1 MKPSGIEWIG
11 DIPDDWEVRRLK
23 GLGEQTIGLTY
34 SPQDITD
41 NSGTLVLRS
50 SNIQNGKLVLD
61 RDDNVYVSIDVEN
74 KILKDEDILICSRNG
89 SRNLVG
95 KTAFVITYG
104 KKLSYGAFTTIFRS
118 KYNKFLFYVFNA
130 GVFEYHLA
138 SYNTSTINQLTT
150 SMLNEIRVPFPPVKT
165 QQKIADYLDEKC
177 GEIDATIAKQK
188 ESVEK
193 LKAYKQS
200 LISETVTKGLDKSAP
215 LKPSGIDYLGD
226 IPSHWEIRKLKYV
239 ANFNQ
244 NTLPEDTDGQF
255 EFKYIDIGNVSS
267 VDGIKEI
274 QYFNF
279 SNAPS
284 RARRIVKY
292 GDIIVSTVRTYLR
305 AITSIKEDYDN
316 CICSTGFAVITP
328 KDNFQQDFVVYAIE
342 NESFIAQIIANSQ
355 GISYPA
361 INVSQLENLKLAFP
375 SVKEQ
380 KEIVDFLKTKLLEI
394 DSIINKKQNII
405 QKLDTYKKSL
415 IFECV
420 TGKCSILG

>member
-1 MKPSGIEWIG
+1 MKSSGIEWIG
-11 DIPDDWEVRRLK
+11 NIPDDWEVKKLK
-23 GLGEQTIGLTY
+23 YVAELDPTISEFLGDNDIVSFAPMECLGEQTLSPYETEYGKVKGKYTY
-34 SPQDITD
+34 FA
-41 NSGTLVLRS
+41 N
-50 SNIQNGKLVLD
+50 
-61 RDDNVYVSIDVEN
+61 
-74 KILKDEDILICSRNG
+74 EDIIMAKVTPCFENG
-89 SRNLVG
+89 NIAIAKNLKNNVG
-95 KTAFVITYG
+95 FGSSELFVFRAKNISNSFLMYSLYSEPFKSLAKSTMYG
-104 KKLSYGAFTTIFRS
+104 TGGLKRVSPEFI
-118 KYNKFLFYVFNA
+118 
-130 GVFEYHLA
+130 
-138 SYNTSTINQLTT
+138 
-150 SMLNEIRVPFPPVKT
+150 LNYKIPFPPLKT
-165 QQKIADYLDEKC
+165 QEKIADYLDEKC
-177 GEIDATIAKQK
+177 GEIDATITKQK
-188 ESVEK
+188 ESIEK

-200 LISETVTKGLDKSAP
+200 LISETVTKGLDKSAS

-226 IPSHWEIRKLKYV
+226 IPSHWEIKKLKFV

-255 EFKYIDIGNVSS
+255 ELKYIDIGNVSS

-328 KDNFQQDFVVYAIE
+328 KDNVQQDFVVYAIE

-375 SVKEQ
+375 SIKKQ
-380 KEIVDFLKTKLLEI
+380 KEIVDFLKIKLLEI
-394 DSIINKKQNII
+394 DSTINKKQNII
-405 QKLDTYKKSL
+405 QKLDAYKKSL

-420 TGKCSILG
+420 TGKHKIY

>member
-1 MKPSGIEWIG
+1 M
-11 DIPDDWEVRRLK
+11 
-23 GLGEQTIGLTY
+23 
-34 SPQDITD
+34 
-41 NSGTLVLRS
+41 
-50 SNIQNGKLVLD
+50 
-61 RDDNVYVSIDVEN
+61 
-74 KILKDEDILICSRNG
+74 
-89 SRNLVG
+89 
-95 KTAFVITYG
+95 
-104 KKLSYGAFTTIFRS
+104 
-118 KYNKFLFYVFNA
+118 
-130 GVFEYHLA
+130 
-138 SYNTSTINQLTT
+138 
-150 SMLNEIRVPFPPVKT
+150 
-165 QQKIADYLDEKC
+165 DEKC

-188 ESVEK
+188 ESIEK

-226 IPSHWEIRKLKYV
+226 IPSHWEIKKLKFV

-255 EFKYIDIGNVSS
+255 ELKYIDIGNVSS

-328 KDNFQQDFVVYAIE
+328 KDNVQQDFVVYAIE

-394 DSIINKKQNII
+394 DLTINKKQNII
-405 QKLDTYKKSL
+405 QKLDAYKKSL
-415 IFECV
+415 IFECI
-420 TGKCSILG
+420 TGKHKIY

>member
-165 QQKIADYLDEKC
+165 QQKIANYLDDKC

-188 ESVEK
+188 ESIEK

-215 LKPSGIDYLGD
+215 LKPSGIEWIGD
-226 IPSHWEIRKLKYV
+226 IPAHWEVCKIKNHCNLKTGSTPSSKDLSMFDGTENWFTPSDFTENYMLKNSLRRLNAKVFDQNLVPIFPPLSVLIVGIGATTGKVGFTTSKSSSNQQITAIIPKNKNIFPKFLLFWMIANTKMIRETAL
-239 ANFNQ
+239 FT
-244 NTLPEDTDGQF
+244 TLPILNNDTL
-255 EFKYIDIGNVSS
+255 GNATLL
-267 VDGIKEI
+267 IPPYKE
-274 QYFNF
+274 QLELASY
-279 SNAPS
+279 
-284 RARRIVKY
+284 
-292 GDIIVSTVRTYLR
+292 
-305 AITSIKEDYDN
+305 
-316 CICSTGFAVITP
+316 
-328 KDNFQQDFVVYAIE
+328 IE
-342 NESFIAQIIANSQ
+342 NKNI
-355 GISYPA
+355 
-361 INVSQLENLKLAFP
+361 
-375 SVKEQ
+375 
-380 KEIVDFLKTKLLEI
+380 EI
-394 DSIINKKQNII
+394 DVIINKKQNII
-405 QKLDTYKKSL
+405 QKLDAYKKSL

-420 TGKCSILG
+420 TGKQKM

>member
-11 DIPDDWEVRRLK
+11 DIPDDWEIYRLK
-23 GLGEQTIGLTY
+23 NEVVFVNGYAFDGSELHQDKEVSVIRIGDISSGVIDYSSTLKTNVKSGLSEY
-34 SPQDITD
+34 E
-41 NSGTLVLRS
+41 LRK
-50 SNIQNGKLVLD
+50 N
-61 RDDNVYVSIDVEN
+61 
-74 KILKDEDILICSRNG
+74 DILIAMSG
-89 SRNLVG
+89 ATTG
-95 KTAFVITYG
+95 KTAIVKTNEKAY
-104 KKLSYGAFTTIFRS
+104 
-118 KYNKFLFYVFNA
+118 
-130 GVFEYHLA
+130 
-138 SYNTSTINQLTT
+138 INQRVGIIRATKCNIFIKYLLETKGFFNYIFLVAGGSAQPNI
-150 SMLNEIRVPFPPVKT
+150 SMHNILNFQIPKIRLDT

-188 ESVEK
+188 EIIEK

-415 IFECV
+415 IFEYV
-420 TGKCSILG
+420 TGKKYV

>member
-188 ESVEK
+188 EIIEK

-284 RARRIVKY
+284 RARSIVKY

-328 KDNFQQDFVVYAIE
+328 KDNVQQDFVVYAIE

-394 DSIINKKQNII
+394 DLTINKKQNII
-405 QKLDTYKKSL
+405 QKLDAYKKSL

-420 TGKCSILG
+420 TGKHKI

>member
-188 ESVEK
+188 EIIEK

-226 IPSHWEIRKLKYV
+226 IPSHWEIKKLKFV

-255 EFKYIDIGNVSS
+255 ELKYIDIGNVSS

-328 KDNFQQDFVVYAIE
+328 KDNVQQDFVVYAIE

-394 DSIINKKQNII
+394 DLTINKKQNII
-405 QKLDTYKKSL
+405 QKLDAYKKSL
-415 IFECV
+415 IFECI
-420 TGKCSILG
+420 TGKHKIY

>member
-23 GLGEQTIGLTY
+23 AISKLQTGNTPSTNNKNNYAETGFPWLKPDNLCGTIKESQAKVFLSPAGKLETRILPANSILLCCIGSIGKIGFVSTECA
-34 SPQDITD
+34 SNQQITALIIKH
-41 NSGTLVLRS
+41 GFWRYFLYVLRIAEEELMS
-50 SNIQNGKLVLD
+50 LSVG
-61 RDDNVYVSIDVEN
+61 NVVFILNSERLGSL
-74 KILKDEDILICSRNG
+74 KI
-89 SRNLVG
+89 
-95 KTAFVITYG
+95 
-104 KKLSYGAFTTIFRS
+104 
-118 KYNKFLFYVFNA
+118 
-130 GVFEYHLA
+130 
-138 SYNTSTINQLTT
+138 
-150 SMLNEIRVPFPPVKT
+150 PFPPLKT
-165 QQKIADYLDEKC
+165 QRKIADYLDEEC
-177 GEIDATIAKQK
+177 REIDATIAKQK
-188 ESVEK
+188 ESIEK

-226 IPSHWEIRKLKYV
+226 IPSHWEIKKLKFV

-255 EFKYIDIGNVSS
+255 ELKYIDIGNVSS

-328 KDNFQQDFVVYAIE
+328 KDNVQQDFVVYAIE

-375 SVKEQ
+375 SIKEQ
-380 KEIVDFLKTKLLEI
+380 KEIVDFLKIKLLEI
-394 DSIINKKQNII
+394 DSTINKKQNII
-405 QKLDTYKKSL
+405 QKLDAYKKSL
-415 IFECV
+415 IFECG
-420 TGKCSILG
+420 TGKHKIY

>member
-188 ESVEK
+188 ESIEK

-215 LKPSGIDYLGD
+215 LKPSGIEWIGD
-226 IPSHWEIRKLKYV
+226 IPAHWEVKKLKFV

-255 EFKYIDIGNVSS
+255 ELKYIDIGNVSS

-328 KDNFQQDFVVYAIE
+328 KDNVQQDFVVYAIE

-394 DSIINKKQNII
+394 DLTINKKQNII
-405 QKLDTYKKSL
+405 QKLDAYKKSL

-420 TGKCSILG
+420 TGKRLV

>member
-11 DIPDDWEVRRLK
+11 DIPDDWEVRRGKYTLDLLMRPIRDNDEIITCFRDGQVTRRSNRREDGFTFADKEIGYQGILK
-23 GLGEQTIGLTY
+23 GDLVIHGMDGFAGAIGISDSDGKG
-34 SPQDITD
+34 SP
-41 NSGTLVLRS
+41 VL
-50 SNIQNGKLVLD
+50 
-61 RDDNVYVSIDVEN
+61 NVCRP
-74 KILKDEDILICSRNG
+74 KNG
-89 SRNLVG
+89 SDTRYINYYLRTLALQNVFIALSTG
-95 KTAFVITYG
+95 IRERSCDLRW
-104 KKLSYGAFTTIFRS
+104 KKIAELLFTI
-118 KYNKFLFYVFNA
+118 
-130 GVFEYHLA
+130 
-138 SYNTSTINQLTT
+138 
-150 SMLNEIRVPFPPVKT
+150 PPLKT

-177 GEIDATIAKQK
+177 GEIDATISKQK
-188 ESVEK
+188 ESIEK

-394 DSIINKKQNII
+394 DLTINKKQNII
-405 QKLDTYKKSL
+405 QKLDAYKKSL
-415 IFECV
+415 IFECI
-420 TGKCSILG
+420 TGKHKIY

>member
-188 ESVEK
+188 EIIEK

-226 IPSHWEIRKLKYV
+226 IPSHWEIKKLKFLV
-239 ANFNQ
+239 SLIDNKTKDGHSISLENIESGTGKLIETE
-244 NTLPEDTDGQF
+244 NTYDG
-255 EFKYIDIGNVSS
+255 E
-267 VDGIKEI
+267 
-274 QYFNF
+274 
-279 SNAPS
+279 
-284 RARRIVKY
+284 
-292 GDIIVSTVRTYLR
+292 
-305 AITSIKEDYDN
+305 
-316 CICSTGFAVITP
+316 
-328 KDNFQQDFVVYAIE
+328 
-342 NESFIAQIIANSQ
+342 
-355 GISYPA
+355 GISFK
-361 INVSQLENLKLAFP
+361 ENDLLFGKLRPYLAKVYLSALKGRALGDFYVMRANKGTNPNFLKFVLL
-375 SVKEQ
+375 SDWFIK
-380 KEIVDFLKTKLLEI
+380 IVDSSTYGTKMPRASWDFTGGMRIPLPPISEQDCISSYLEI
-394 DSIINKKQNII
+394 KCSEVDTFIIEKQNII
-405 QKLDTYKKSL
+405 QKLDAYKKSL

-420 TGKCSILG
+420 TGKHYFI

>member
-11 DIPDDWEVRRLK
+11 DIPDDWEVRKITTL
-23 GLGEQTIGLTY
+23 LDNIGSGTTPPNNTDFYENGIIPWLNTG
-34 SPQDITD
+34 DLTD
-41 NSGTLVLRS
+41 N
-50 SNIQNGKLVLD
+50 
-61 RDDNVYVSIDVEN
+61 YVDLIEN
-74 KILKDEDILICSRNG
+74 KITEYALNQYSALKIFPKDS
-89 SRNLVG
+89 V
-95 KTAFVITYG
+95 VIAM
-104 KKLSYGAFTTIFRS
+104 YGATIGKLGILRESASTNQACCVMQCNDNLYF
-118 KYNKFLFYVFNA
+118 KFLFYSLY
-130 GVFEYHLA
+130 GYREYILTL
-138 SYNTSTINQLTT
+138 SYGSGQPNISQKIIKDLRLPT
-150 SMLNEIRVPFPPVKT
+150 PPLKT
-165 QQKIADYLDEKC
+165 QQRIADYLDEKC

-188 ESVEK
+188 ESIEK

-215 LKPSGIDYLGD
+215 LKPSGIEWIGD
-226 IPSHWEIRKLKYV
+226 IPSHWEIKKLKFV

-255 EFKYIDIGNVSS
+255 ELKYIDIGNVSS

>member
-11 DIPDDWEVRRLK
+11 DIPDDWEVTKISRLYSIQLGKMLQPEKKSSGDTYEPYICAANLSSGTFRLDEVKYMWISEPEKDIYRLK
-23 GLGEQTIGLTY
+23 
-34 SPQDITD
+34 
-41 NSGTLVLRS
+41 
-50 SNIQNGKLVLD
+50 
-61 RDDNVYVSIDVEN
+61 RDDLLVTEGGDVGISSIWKDDISPCYFQNALHRVVPKKGN
-74 KILKDEDILICSRNG
+74 SNRFLHYWLIVLKSVGYIDLIC
-89 SRNLVG
+89 
-95 KTAFVITYG
+95 
-104 KKLSYGAFTTIFRS
+104 
-118 KYNKFLFYVFNA
+118 NK
-130 GVFEYHLA
+130 
-138 SYNTSTINQLTT
+138 STIAHFTKEKFAQSLIL
-150 SMLNEIRVPFPPVKT
+150 SIPLQT
-165 QQKIADYLDEKC
+165 QQRIADYLDEKC

-188 ESVEK
+188 EIIEK

-394 DSIINKKQNII
+394 DLTINKKQNII
-405 QKLDTYKKSL
+405 QKLDAYKKSL

-420 TGKCSILG
+420 TGKHKI

>member
-104 KKLSYGAFTTIFRS
+104 EKLSYGAFTTIFRS

-188 ESVEK
+188 ESIEK

-226 IPSHWEIRKLKYV
+226 IPNDWEVIKTKFLFNVYGGSTPKVNVPEYWGDKITWITPGELGDDIKIVLNSKRMLSEKGLNSCGATLVSKGSIIISNRAPIGQVCLAGSELCTNQGCKSLVAKIKLSCLFFYYFFKV
-239 ANFNQ
+239 QSEVLNMLGNGTTFMELSTSDLLNFKIPCPTIKEQ
-244 NTLPEDTDGQF
+244 QKIADYLDSKCSQID
-255 EFKYIDIGNVSS
+255 KYIT
-267 VDGIKEI
+267 E
-274 QYFNF
+274 
-279 SNAPS
+279 
-284 RARRIVKY
+284 
-292 GDIIVSTVRTYLR
+292 
-305 AITSIKEDYDN
+305 
-316 CICSTGFAVITP
+316 
-328 KDNFQQDFVVYAIE
+328 
-342 NESFIAQIIANSQ
+342 
-355 GISYPA
+355 
-361 INVSQLENLKLAFP
+361 
-375 SVKEQ
+375 
-380 KEIVDFLKTKLLEI
+380 
-394 DSIINKKQNII
+394 KQNII
-405 QKLDTYKKSL
+405 QKLDAYKKSL
-415 IFECV
+415 IFECI
-420 TGKCSILG
+420 TGKHKIY

>member
-11 DIPDDWEVRRLK
+11 DIPDDWEVRKLLSLFKEHKDRNKNLE
-23 GLGEQTIGLTY
+23 EQ
-34 SPQDITD
+34 
-41 NSGTLVLRS
+41 
-50 SNIQNGKLVLD
+50 
-61 RDDNVYVSIDVEN
+61 
-74 KILKDEDILICSRNG
+74 
-89 SRNLVG
+89 NLLS
-95 KTAFVITYG
+95 
-104 KKLSYGAFTTIFRS
+104 LSYGKIKRKDINNNDGLLPASFETYNIVEKGDIVFRLTDLQNDKRSLRTGIVTQRGIITSAYVTIRPKIKLDS
-118 KYNKFLFYVFNA
+118 RFYHYLYHMYDICKVFYGMGD
-130 GVFEYHLA
+130 GVRQGMGFEDLK
-138 SYNTSTINQLTT
+138 NIPTLI
-150 SMLNEIRVPFPPVKT
+150 PPLKT

-188 ESVEK
+188 ESIEK

-200 LISETVTKGLDKSAP
+200 LISETITKGLDKSAP

-226 IPSHWEIRKLKYV
+226 IPSHWEIKKLKFV

-255 EFKYIDIGNVSS
+255 ELKYIDIGNVSS

-328 KDNFQQDFVVYAIE
+328 KDNVQQDFVVYAIE

-394 DSIINKKQNII
+394 DLTINKKQNII
-405 QKLDTYKKSL
+405 QKLDAYKKSL
-415 IFECV
+415 IFECI
-420 TGKCSILG
+420 TGKHKIY

>member
-188 ESVEK
+188 ESIEK

-215 LKPSGIDYLGD
+215 LKPSGIEWIGD
-226 IPSHWEIRKLKYV
+226 IPSHWEIKKLKFV

-255 EFKYIDIGNVSS
+255 ELKYIDIGNVSS

-328 KDNFQQDFVVYAIE
+328 KDNVQQDFVVYAIE

-394 DSIINKKQNII
+394 DSIINKKQNIM

-415 IFECV
+415 IFEYV
-420 TGKCSILG
+420 TGKKYV

>member
-177 GEIDATIAKQK
+177 GEIDATISKQK
-188 ESVEK
+188 ESIEK

-215 LKPSGIDYLGD
+215 LKPSGIEWIGD
-226 IPSHWEIRKLKYV
+226 IPAHWEVKKLKFV

-255 EFKYIDIGNVSS
+255 ELKYIDIGNVSS

-328 KDNFQQDFVVYAIE
+328 KDNVQQDFVVYAIE

-394 DSIINKKQNII
+394 DLTINKKQNII
-405 QKLDTYKKSL
+405 QKLDAYKKSL
-415 IFECV
+415 IFECI
-420 TGKCSILG
+420 TGKHKIY

>member
-188 ESVEK
+188 ESIEK

-226 IPSHWEIRKLKYV
+226 IPSHWEIKKLKFV

-255 EFKYIDIGNVSS
+255 ELKYIDIGNVSS

-292 GDIIVSTVRTYLR
+292 GDIIVSTVRTYRR

-328 KDNFQQDFVVYAIE
+328 KDNVQQDFVVYAIE

-394 DSIINKKQNII
+394 DLTINKKQNII
-405 QKLDTYKKSL
+405 QKLDAYKKSL
-415 IFECV
+415 IFECI
-420 TGKCSILG
+420 TGKHKIY

>member
-188 ESVEK
+188 ESIEK

-226 IPSHWEIRKLKYV
+226 IPSHWEIKKLKFV

-255 EFKYIDIGNVSS
+255 ELKYIDIGNVSS

-292 GDIIVSTVRTYLR
+292 GDIIVSTIRTYLR

-328 KDNFQQDFVVYAIE
+328 KDNVQQDFVVYAIE

-394 DSIINKKQNII
+394 DLTINKKQNII
-405 QKLDTYKKSL
+405 QKLDAYKKSL

-420 TGKCSILG
+420 TGKQIT

>member
-11 DIPDDWEVRRLK
+11 DIPDDWEVRKITTL
-23 GLGEQTIGLTY
+23 LDNIGSGTTPPNNTDFYENGIIPWLNTG
-34 SPQDITD
+34 DLTD
-41 NSGTLVLRS
+41 N
-50 SNIQNGKLVLD
+50 
-61 RDDNVYVSIDVEN
+61 YVDLIEN
-74 KILKDEDILICSRNG
+74 KITEYALNQYSALKIFPKDS
-89 SRNLVG
+89 V
-95 KTAFVITYG
+95 VIAM
-104 KKLSYGAFTTIFRS
+104 YGATIGKLGILRESASTNQACCVMQCNDNLYF
-118 KYNKFLFYVFNA
+118 KFLFYSLY
-130 GVFEYHLA
+130 GYREYILTL
-138 SYNTSTINQLTT
+138 SYGSGQPNISQKIIKDLRLPT
-150 SMLNEIRVPFPPVKT
+150 PPLKT

-188 ESVEK
+188 ESIEK

-226 IPSHWEIRKLKYV
+226 IPSHWEIKKLKFV

-255 EFKYIDIGNVSS
+255 ELKYIDIGNVSS

-328 KDNFQQDFVVYAIE
+328 KDNVQQDFVVYAIE

-394 DSIINKKQNII
+394 DLTINKKQNII
-405 QKLDTYKKSL
+405 QKLDAYKKSL

-420 TGKCSILG
+420 TGKRLV

>member
-188 ESVEK
+188 ESIEK

-255 EFKYIDIGNVSS
+255 ELKYIDIGNVSS

-380 KEIVDFLKTKLLEI
+380 KEIRVI
-394 DSIINKKQNII
+394 
-405 QKLDTYKKSL
+405 
-415 IFECV
+415 
-420 TGKCSILG
+420 

>member
-11 DIPDDWEVRRLK
+11 DIPDDWEV
-23 GLGEQTIGLTY
+23 I
-34 SPQDITD
+34 
-41 NSGTLVLRS
+41 
-50 SNIQNGKLVLD
+50 
-61 RDDNVYVSIDVEN
+61 
-74 KILKDEDILICSRNG
+74 
-89 SRNLVG
+89 
-95 KTAFVITYG
+95 KT
-104 KKLSYGAFTTIFRS
+104 
-118 KYNKFLFYVFNA
+118 KFLFNVYGGSTPKVNVSEYWGDKITWITPGELGDDIKIVLNSKRMLSEKGLNSCGATVVSKGSIIISNRAPIGQVCLA
-130 GVFEYHLA
+130 GSELCTNQGCKSLVAKIKLSCLFFYYFFKVQSEVLNMLGNGTTFMEL
-138 SYNTSTINQLTT
+138 STSDL
-150 SMLNEIRVPFPPVKT
+150 LNFKIPFPTIKE

-177 GEIDATIAKQK
+177 GEIDATITKQK
-188 ESVEK
+188 ESIEK

-226 IPSHWEIRKLKYV
+226 IPSHWEIKKLKFV

-244 NTLPEDTDGQF
+244 NTLPEDTDEQF
-255 EFKYIDIGNVSS
+255 ELKYIDIGNVSS

-328 KDNFQQDFVVYAIE
+328 KDNVQQDFVVYAIE

-394 DSIINKKQNII
+394 DLTINKKQNII
-405 QKLDTYKKSL
+405 QKLDAYKKSL
-415 IFECV
+415 IFECI
-420 TGKCSILG
+420 TGKHKIY

>member
-11 DIPDDWEVRRLK
+11 DIPDDWEV
-23 GLGEQTIGLTY
+23 I
-34 SPQDITD
+34 
-41 NSGTLVLRS
+41 
-50 SNIQNGKLVLD
+50 
-61 RDDNVYVSIDVEN
+61 
-74 KILKDEDILICSRNG
+74 
-89 SRNLVG
+89 
-95 KTAFVITYG
+95 KT
-104 KKLSYGAFTTIFRS
+104 
-118 KYNKFLFYVFNA
+118 KFLFNVYGGSTPKVNVSEYWGDKITWITPGELGDDIKIVLNSKRMLSEKGLNSCGATLVSKGSIIISNRAPIGQVCLA
-130 GVFEYHLA
+130 GSELCTNQGCKSLVAKIKLSCLFFYYFFKVQSEVLNMLGNGTTFMEL
-138 SYNTSTINQLTT
+138 STSDL
-150 SMLNEIRVPFPPVKT
+150 LNFKIPFPTIKE

-177 GEIDATIAKQK
+177 GEIDATITKQK
-188 ESVEK
+188 ESIEK

-226 IPSHWEIRKLKYV
+226 IPSHWEIKKLKFV

-255 EFKYIDIGNVSS
+255 ELKYIDIGNVSS

-328 KDNFQQDFVVYAIE
+328 KDNVQQDFVVYAIE

-394 DSIINKKQNII
+394 DLTINKKQNII
-405 QKLDTYKKSL
+405 QKLDAYKKSL
-415 IFECV
+415 IFECI
-420 TGKCSILG
+420 TGKHKIY

>member
-11 DIPDDWEVRRLK
+11 DIPDDWEVTKISRLYSIQLGKMLQPEKKSSGDTYEPYICAANLSSGTFRLDEVKYMWISEPEKDIYRLK
-23 GLGEQTIGLTY
+23 
-34 SPQDITD
+34 
-41 NSGTLVLRS
+41 
-50 SNIQNGKLVLD
+50 
-61 RDDNVYVSIDVEN
+61 RDDLLVTEGGDVGISSIWKDDISPCYFQNALHRVVPKKGN
-74 KILKDEDILICSRNG
+74 SNRFLHYWLIVLKSVGYIDLIC
-89 SRNLVG
+89 
-95 KTAFVITYG
+95 
-104 KKLSYGAFTTIFRS
+104 
-118 KYNKFLFYVFNA
+118 NK
-130 GVFEYHLA
+130 
-138 SYNTSTINQLTT
+138 STIAHFTKEKFAQSLIL
-150 SMLNEIRVPFPPVKT
+150 SAPLQT
-165 QQKIADYLDEKC
+165 QQRIADYLDEKC

-188 ESVEK
+188 ESIEK

-215 LKPSGIDYLGD
+215 LKPSGIEWIGD
-226 IPSHWEIRKLKYV
+226 IPSHWEIKKLKFV

-255 EFKYIDIGNVSS
+255 ELKYIDIGNVSS

-328 KDNFQQDFVVYAIE
+328 KDNVQQDFVVYAIE

-394 DSIINKKQNII
+394 DLTINKKQNII
-405 QKLDTYKKSL
+405 QKLDAYKKSL

-420 TGKCSILG
+420 TGKQKI

>member
-188 ESVEK
+188 ESIEK

-226 IPSHWEIRKLKYV
+226 IPSHWEIKKLKFV

-255 EFKYIDIGNVSS
+255 ELKYIDIGNVSS

-328 KDNFQQDFVVYAIE
+328 KDNVQQDFVVYAIE

-394 DSIINKKQNII
+394 DLTINKKQNII
-405 QKLDTYKKSL
+405 QKLDAYKKSL

-420 TGKCSILG
+420 TGKRLV

>member
-188 ESVEK
+188 ESIEK

-255 EFKYIDIGNVSS
+255 ELKYIDIGNVSS

-394 DSIINKKQNII
+394 DSIINKKQNIM

-415 IFECV
+415 IFEYV
-420 TGKCSILG
+420 TGKKYV

>member
-188 ESVEK
+188 ESIEK

-215 LKPSGIDYLGD
+215 LKPSGIEWIGD
-226 IPSHWEIRKLKYV
+226 IPSHWEIKKLKFV

-255 EFKYIDIGNVSS
+255 ELKYIDIGNVSS

-328 KDNFQQDFVVYAIE
+328 KDNVQQDFVVYAIE

-394 DSIINKKQNII
+394 DLTINKKQNII
-405 QKLDTYKKSL
+405 QKLDAYKKSL

-420 TGKCSILG
+420 TGKHKI